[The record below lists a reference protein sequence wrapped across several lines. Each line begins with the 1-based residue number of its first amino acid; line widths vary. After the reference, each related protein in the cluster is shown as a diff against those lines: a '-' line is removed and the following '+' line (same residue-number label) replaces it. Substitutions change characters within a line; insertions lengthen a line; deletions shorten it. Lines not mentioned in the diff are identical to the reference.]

1 MSDEQIQIQTPP
13 QTDALQRY
21 IELTG
26 WIRELS
32 APGVGSILSADD
44 YRSMLMRNFMRIGEL
59 SRVNTDIL
67 DNDFYPLMDAG
78 RTITHAE
85 LSRLHRF
92 SDALINAYNL
102 EYVDLPLLYLQA
114 ERILRD
120 AEKAFGAAEKPDPAP
135 LIAALDRYVIAC
147 FAMLCSTL
155 YLSPS
160 NIICYDYRDRGLRAA
175 ERIIAYL
182 APEAF
187 SALDDITKEI
197 VLINARYIR
206 ALFDRS
212 DDNGNAAVNESD
224 LQILRRALDL
234 ADNPFYR
241 KEAPGYNWRYHIFR
255 TLDYFSTMTEFA
267 NARQFTKKQL
277 LEINGHTEEML
288 SLYESDTA
296 YYGTVNNKH
305 NLDICSIRNA
315 YLAGKMTL
323 TQYKKQLVKLFDA
336 YGLSDTGGPDFSAML
351 VPLEYLSVLNP
362 HRIAAEDAKTLKR
375 FYREIIPFMH
385 KSARR
390 GTVSSLFLYLRDILR
405 TYIELPGGDDFET
418 MGLNLMAAIHPPTYV
433 HTLSVA
439 AFSERLTEH
448 LLERKPEL
456 FIGMPG
462 YETLASVLAG
472 KRAITEFVR
481 HAALCHDF
489 GKLMILETIL
499 TYGRSLLPSEMDLI
513 RTHPSI
519 GAFLL
524 ERHPGTARYA
534 AVAKGHHK
542 WYNNNGGY
550 PDDFDM
556 DASPYKTVIAII
568 ACADC
573 LDASTDT
580 VGRSYK
586 EGRSLDHYL
595 AEVHAGSGTRYAPY
609 LAEMLADRNVRAD
622 IEMLLA
628 KGRDD
633 NYRQAYHVL
642 KKYE

>member
-1 MSDEQIQIQTPP
+1 MSDERTPESP
-13 QTDALQRY
+13 QTDELQRY

-32 APGVGSILSADD
+32 APGVGSIPNADD
-44 YRSMLMRNFMRIGEL
+44 YRRMLMRNFIRIGEL
-59 SRVNTDIL
+59 SRVNTEIL
-67 DNDFYPLMDAG
+67 NSHFYPLMEAG
-78 RTITHAE
+78 KRYTDAE
-85 LSRLHRF
+85 LSRMHRF
-92 SDALINAYNL
+92 GDALVNAYNL
-102 EYVDLPLLYLQA
+102 AYVDLPLLHLQS
-114 ERILRD
+114 ERILQD
-120 AEKAFGAAEKPDPAP
+120 AERAFETGEKKDPAP
-135 LIAALDRYVIAC
+135 LIAALDAYVISC
-147 FAMLCSTL
+147 FAMLCTTL
-155 YLSPS
+155 NLSPC
-160 NIICYDYRDRGLRAA
+160 NNICYEYRDKGIRAA
-175 ERIIAYL
+175 ERIITWL
-182 APEAF
+182 APEKFA
-187 SALDDITKEI
+187 ALDDGTKET

-212 DDNGNAAVNESD
+212 DDIGNAAVNESD
-224 LQILRRALDL
+224 LQALRRALEL

-241 KEAPGYNWRYHIFR
+241 REAPGYDWKYHVFR
-255 TLDYFSTMTEFA
+255 TLDYFSTLTDFA
-267 NARQFTKKQL
+267 NMRQFTKAQL
-277 LEINGHTEEML
+277 REINDHTVEML
-288 SLYESDTA
+288 ELYESDLP
-296 YYGTVNNKH
+296 YYESVSNKH
-305 NLDICSIRNA
+305 NLDICSVRNS
-315 YLAGKMTL
+315 YLAGHFTL
-323 TQYKKQLVKLFDA
+323 SQYKKQLMKLFSS
-336 YGLSDTGGPDFSAML
+336 YGFSDTGGPDFSAML
-351 VPLEYLSVLNP
+351 VPLEYMSVLDPN
-362 HRIAAEDAKTLKR
+362 RIGSEDAKNLKR

-390 GTVSSLFLYLRDILR
+390 GTVSSLFLYLRDILK
-405 TYIELPGGDDFET
+405 TYIELPDSDDFET

-439 AFSERLTEH
+439 AFSKRLTEH
-448 LLERKPEL
+448 LLDRNPEL
-456 FIGMPG
+456 FIGTPG
-462 YETLASVLAG
+462 YDTKKDVLAG
-472 KRAITEFVR
+472 KEAITDFVY

-489 GKLMILETIL
+489 GKLMILEAIL

-519 GAFLL
+519 GAYLL

-534 AVAKGHHK
+534 AIAKGHHR
-542 WYNNNGGY
+542 WYNNKGGY

-556 DASPYKTVIAII
+556 EASPYKTLIAII

-586 EGRSLDHYL
+586 EGRTLDHYL

-609 LAEMLADRNVRAD
+609 LAEMLADRDVRAD

-628 KGRDD
+628 KGRDE